1 MKVED
6 EVQLADIPEV
16 FVQNLHERLHQ
27 FQDNQLV
34 FVLVHHRYEVETRV
48 SFVNY
53 FVLLVIYEVAH
64 LWTTGY
70 H

>member
-16 FVQNLHERLHQ
+16 FVQNLYKRLHQ
-27 FQDNQLV
+27 FEHNELI
-34 FVLVHHRYEVETRV
+34 FVLVYNRYEVETRV
-48 SFVNY
+48 AFVNY
-53 FVLLVIYEVAH
+53 FVFLVIYEIAH